1 VQPACCARATTS
13 RRSFTEEPH
22 IAAPT
27 DWESA
32 FDSCYVELCDYV
44 LRLVGSAEAAQ
55 DIVQELFLRLWDTRG
70 PRDAT
75 RLTRPYLFVA
85 ARNSALK
92 YLRHQHVAAAWVE
105 RASRQPSPVAETPE
119 DLCLAEELESAVQDA
134 IQELPSRCREIF
146 LLRRRDQLPYEEI
159 AKRAGVSLG
168 TVKSQMWRATVQLRK
183 KLGFILE
190 GPSGVVP
197 IHAPWTSSASSRA
210 TARPPKPVNSRPG
223 SPRIPRVERY

>member
-1 VQPACCARATTS
+1 MQAACCARATMS
-13 RRSFTEEPH
+13 RAFAEEPH
-22 IAAPT
+22 IVAPT

-44 LRLVGSAEAAQ
+44 LRLVGSADTAE

-92 YLRHQHVAAAWVE
+92 YLRHQHVAEAWVE
-105 RASRQPSPVAETPE
+105 RASRQPPPVAETPE

-134 IQELPSRCREIF
+134 ILELPTRCREIF

-159 AKRAGVSLG
+159 AIRAGVSLG
-168 TVKSQMWRATVQLRK
+168 TVKSQMWRAAGLLRK
-183 KLGFILE
+183 KLAFILE
-190 GPSGVVP
+190 APSGVVP

-210 TARPPKPVNSRPG
+210 IARPPKPRPSRLG
-223 SPRIPRVERY
+223 SPRIPRVEHY